1 MTYTIA
7 RYALWILLC
16 VPIIIL
22 GFGLFGD
29 LFEGVLQ
36 ESRAKKAKR
45 DAKEA
50 KEQKRQ
56 AFEDEY
62 RKNHR
67 SGYE

>member
-16 VPIIIL
+16 IPIFVL

-29 LFEGVLQ
+29 LLEGVLQ
-36 ESRAKKAKR
+36 ENRAKKAKR
-45 DAKEA
+45 DAKDA
-50 KEQKRQ
+50 KEKRRK

-62 RKNHR
+62 RRTH
-67 SGYE
+67 GDGFL